1 MRIFFAIIF
10 YMSLLSFS
18 FGQFNGLSWKK
29 NYGGSQFDFLGNTI
43 EGEISEDQMEKILKD
58 INNEE
63 KKLMEQM
70 MKDSLK
76 TKKKGTKKYK
86 DW

>member
-1 MRIFFAIIF
+1 
-10 YMSLLSFS
+10 
-18 FGQFNGLSWKK
+18 
-29 NYGGSQFDFLGNTI
+29 
-43 EGEISEDQMEKILKD
+43 MEKILKD

-76 TKKKGTKKYK
+76 TKKGGTKNYK